1 MEKINFINNSV
12 DPVNIPGTEEILIQK
27 KNCICKIKIGN
38 EIITGFFC
46 KISIINKNFLMTN
59 YHKIIEEYLNE
70 NKEITILLNDEK
82 EALIIDLT
90 IEREKYFS
98 KEYDITALEIKEND
112 KVKEYL
118 EIDDKILKDNEEVYY
133 EKNQYIYWI
142 I

>member
-1 MEKINFINNSV
+1 
-12 DPVNIPGTEEILIQK
+12 
-27 KNCICKIKIGN
+27 
-38 EIITGFFC
+38 
-46 KISIINKNFLMTN
+46 MTN

-118 EIDDKILKDNEEVYY
+118 EIDDKILKDNEEVNY
-133 EKNQYIYWI
+133 EKKSIYIALFKRKKYMCFIWYI
-142 I
+142 K